1 MGNIY
6 GLIRYFNFKRF
17 WAPLG
22 AAAIL
27 ATATVAWAVAPTLVF
42 ELDGDVFVRVR
53 RADLPEPISKTF
65 ESREEVE
72 NCARC
77 IESEVDV
84 SKGVLFPSNVDVKS
98 MILRYTHPNVTEIAK
113 KLG

>member
-1 MGNIY
+1 MDAGSIPTPASN
-6 GLIRYFNFKRF
+6 NFVSNK
-17 WAPLG
+17 
-22 AAAIL
+22 
-27 ATATVAWAVAPTLVF
+27 
-42 ELDGDVFVRVR
+42 RVR

-72 NCARC
+72 KCARC
-77 IESEVDV
+77 IGAEVDV
-84 SKGVLFPSNVDVKS
+84 SKRVPFPSNVDVKS